1 MISWI
6 QKYFHKHLK
15 LVLLVILL
23 VVGLPMVFV
32 FTPSSG
38 TTHAAPK
45 AFSQPFFG
53 LDLASSDTARRVFGD
68 ASYSVI
74 LKAGYQALQGPQMQE
89 YALQRVA
96 GLALADQL
104 KLPAP
109 TAEQVSAYTAGLPIF
124 QNEQGQFD
132 QQRYQQFGDALKGN
146 PQFGTAD
153 AARVLRDDARLEQ
166 LHKLLGGPGYVLP
179 GEVRDQLARAD
190 STWTIQLAS
199 LDYAKFEA
207 GVTVTEDALANFFE
221 DNSFRYQVPERLRLS
236 LVEFKGADYLPP
248 GDPTEEQLR
257 NYYNSNPARFPVP
270 PDAEKKDAAPKLS
283 LTPEAPA
290 APADNF
296 PKVRAQVE
304 AALRQDA
311 GLNGASKAANDF
323 TVALY
328 ENKIP
333 ASSPPLAALL
343 AARRLTAAPLPPFA
357 PEAPPENLA
366 WTAGLYGQLSR
377 LGPGRHYSDAVRSPS
392 GFAVFLWSETLPSY
406 KPMLPEVR
414 EKVAADFRENE
425 KRKRFVEHGK
435 ALKTRLE
442 AAVNAG
448 TPFEKAADD
457 AKLELKTHAGFTLRQ
472 PPQDV
477 PHAILSL
484 LPGKDA
490 RAITD
495 MVSASDQGYIAFVQE
510 KKQPDLSET
519 GARYAEVRGQ
529 LARLNSGATGQAAL
543 SALVESELKKTAP
556 APEATP

>member
-15 LVLLVILL
+15 LVLFVILL

-45 AFSQPFFG
+45 TLTQPFFG
-53 LDLASSDTARRVFGD
+53 HDLANSDTARRVFGD
-68 ASYSVI
+68 ANYSII

-96 GLALADQL
+96 GLALAEEL
-104 KLPAP
+104 RLPAP
-109 TAEQVSAYTAGLPIF
+109 TQEQISAHIARLPLF
-124 QNEQGQFD
+124 QGEQGQFD
-132 QQRYQQFGDALKGN
+132 QQRYKQFGDALKGN
-146 PQFGTAD
+146 PQFGAAD
-153 AARVLRDDARLEQ
+153 AARVFRDDTRLDQ
-166 LHKLLGGPGYVLP
+166 LQKLLGGPGYVLP

-199 LDYAKFEA
+199 LDYASFDPGA
-207 GVTVTEDALANFFE
+207 AATEDALAKFFE

-236 LVEFKGADYLPP
+236 LVEFKGADFLPP
-248 GDPTEEQLR
+248 GAPAEEQLR
-257 NYYNSNPARFPVP
+257 NFYNANPARFPVP
-270 PDAEKKDAAPKLS
+270 ADAEKKDEAPKLS

-290 APADNF
+290 APGDDF
-296 PKVRAQVE
+296 TKVRAQVE
-304 AALRQDA
+304 AALRQEA
-311 GLNGASKAANDF
+311 GLNSASQAANDF

-333 ASSPPLAALL
+333 ANSPQLSTLL

-366 WTAGLYGQLSR
+366 WAAGAYEQLSR
-377 LGPGRHYSDAVRSPS
+377 LDSDRHYSDAVRTPG

-406 KPMLPEVR
+406 KPMLSEVR
-414 EKVAADFRENE
+414 EKVAADWRDND

-435 ALKTRLE
+435 TLKAQLE
-442 AAVNAG
+442 AAVRAG
-448 TPFEKAADD
+448 TAFEKAAID
-457 AKLELKTHAGFTLRQ
+457 ARLEVKTHAGFTLRQ

-477 PHAILSL
+477 PFPIFSALQ
-484 LPGKDA
+484 GKDA

-495 MVSASDQGYIAFVQE
+495 MVATNEKGFLAFVQE
-510 KKQPDLSET
+510 KKPPDLAET
-519 GARYAEVRGQ
+519 GARYGEVRDQ
-529 LARLNSGATGQAAL
+529 LARMNAGSTGSAAL
-543 SALVESELKKTAP
+543 TALVGSELRKSAP
-556 APEATP
+556 ADATP